1 MKTEDIDKRINMPDV
16 DAEWARFEKEVIG
29 RKTNSV
35 KKIWL
40 GGLSIAASIILVTGL
55 FLLGLDNKETKQ
67 ILSKVEQ
74 RSAITE
80 PSENQSVEPETKLTL
95 TEASRSPRT
104 EKKEKTAACSFNAE
118 GLAFESVDKPL
129 QGQIAGMDIV
139 PNSSTLGAG
148 ITMRLRG
155 TAVFDDKKHP
165 LVVVNDRI
173 VEIPDSVDYK
183 TLDTEEQFANLLGI
197 KLKDLKSIVVLKDDE
212 STAKWGEKG
221 KYGVIKI
228 TTKPSLALKDGDKPL
243 QGQIAGLP
251 FVPVSEIHLV
261 KNLHRPI
268 NKQAQDTI
276 LTVVNGKE
284 DKEFLQYLR
293 EMPYWSISFVYDYF
307 FQRNQ
312 LFLRQKG
319 STGAEVEKYASL
331 FNGRNIRLVIDYLTQ
346 PYKPVSQFTSEELE
360 ARRLAYLLR
369 CYQEGKNS
377 QDYGGMLAPDLFD
390 TPTEERLFGFLS
402 AKHHAIKGE
411 RFGHVSRDSRGI
423 FIPLIRYS
431 CITVQDQIWQEKNGE
446 WFGMEDDSLFNA
458 VIKELEQA
466 ANGASSSLVEPDDSI
481 VKMAFIYGGKVTKG
495 APHESELRDR
505 ALYKKVKESTFEFK
519 PDEDAQSYWSA
530 EIYYSTHFPRHMD
543 VHLRSVDKLY
553 ASDCPDIMNI
563 RYKHLTGVVQNEEG
577 KPVSHASVGY
587 RDRPYFSNGVSAD
600 SLGRFELMLP
610 NSSDTI
616 EVMWV
621 GYQTQKIH
629 VPPTDS
635 VLTIRLQETDW
646 RELRESFK
654 KKK

>member
-67 ILSKVEQ
+67 ILSEIEQ
-74 RSAITE
+74 RSSITE
-80 PSENQSVEPETKLTL
+80 PSENQPLEPETELTL

-104 EKKEKTAACSFNAE
+104 EKKEKTAACSFNVE
-118 GLAFESVDKPL
+118 SLAFVSVDSAL
-129 QGQIAGMDIV
+129 QGQIAGLDIV
-139 PNSSTLGAG
+139 PNSSALGGG

-155 TAVFDDKKHP
+155 TKPIRENEQMLLAYSEFDDIGHGP
-165 LVVVNDRI
+165 FPPEYYDFY
-173 VEIPDSVDYK
+173 E
-183 TLDTEEQFANLLGI
+183 
-197 KLKDLKSIVVLKDDE
+197 DE
-212 STAKWGEKG
+212 
-221 KYGVIKI
+221 
-228 TTKPSLALKDGDKPL
+228 L

-261 KNLHRPI
+261 KNRRRPI

-293 EMPYWSISFVYDYF
+293 KMPYWSISFVYDYF

-312 LFLRQKG
+312 LFLWQKG
-319 STGAEVEKYASL
+319 STGSEVEKYASL

-402 AKHHAIKGE
+402 AKHNAIKGE

-423 FIPLIRYS
+423 FIPLVRYA
-431 CITVQDQIWQEKNGE
+431 CITVQDQIWQENDE
-446 WFGMEDDSLFNA
+446 WLGMEDDSLFNA

-466 ANGASSSLVEPDDSI
+466 ANGASSSLVEHGDSI

-505 ALYKKVKESTFEFK
+505 ALHKKVKESTFEFK
-519 PDEDAQSYWSA
+519 PEENAQSYWSA

-553 ASDCPDIMNI
+553 ASDCPDILNI
-563 RYKHLTGVVQNEEG
+563 RYKRLTGVVQDEEG

-616 EVMWV
+616 RVMWI

-635 VLTIRLQETDW
+635 VLTIRLQKIDL
-646 RELRESFK
+646 RGLRESFK
-654 KKK
+654 KKSNK

>member
-55 FLLGLDNKETKQ
+55 FLLGLDNKKTKQ
-67 ILSKVEQ
+67 ILSEIEQ
-74 RSAITE
+74 RSSITE
-80 PSENQSVEPETKLTL
+80 PSENQPVEPLSGLAKTEVSHSSKTK
-95 TEASRSPRT
+95 
-104 EKKEKTAACSFNAE
+104 KKENTAACSFNVE
-118 GLAFESVDKPL
+118 SLAFVSVDSAL
-129 QGQIAGMDIV
+129 QGQIAGLDIV
-139 PNSSTLGAG
+139 PNSSALGGG

-155 TAVFDDKKHP
+155 TKPIRENEQMLLAYSEFDDIGHGP
-165 LVVVNDRI
+165 F
-173 VEIPDSVDYK
+173 PP
-183 TLDTEEQFANLLGI
+183 
-197 KLKDLKSIVVLKDDE
+197 
-212 STAKWGEKG
+212 
-221 KYGVIKI
+221 KYYDFYGNE
-228 TTKPSLALKDGDKPL
+228 L

-251 FVPVSEIHLV
+251 SFSISNIRLV
-261 KNLHRPI
+261 KNHRRPI
-268 NKQAQDTI
+268 NIQAQDTI

-284 DKEFLQYLR
+284 DKEFLQYLGK
-293 EMPYWSISFVYDYF
+293 MPYWSMAFIYDYF

-312 LFLRQKG
+312 VFLWQKL
-319 STGAEVEKYASL
+319 STGTEVQNYAPL
-331 FNGRNIRLVIDYLTQ
+331 FNGRKIRRVFDYLTL
-346 PYKPVSQFTSEELE
+346 PYKPVSQFTTKELE

-377 QDYGGMLAPDLFD
+377 QNYGGMLAPDLFD
-390 TPTEERLFGFLS
+390 TPAEERLFGLLS

-431 CITVQDQIWQEKNGE
+431 CITVQDQIWQENDE
-446 WFGMEDDSLFNA
+446 WLGMEDDSLFNA

-495 APHESELRDR
+495 APHESELRDG

-519 PDEDAQSYWSA
+519 PNEDAQSYWSA

-553 ASDCPDIMNI
+553 ASYCPDIMNI

-587 RDRPYFSNGVSAD
+587 RGRPYFSNGVSAD

-616 EVMWV
+616 KVMWV

-635 VLTIRLQETDW
+635 VLTIRLKEIDW
-646 RELRESFK
+646 EGLRESFK

>member
-67 ILSKVEQ
+67 ILSKVEE

-104 EKKEKTAACSFNAE
+104 EKKEKTAACSFNVDS
-118 GLAFESVDKPL
+118 LAFVSVDSAL

-139 PNSSTLGAG
+139 PNSSALGAG

-155 TAVFDDKKHP
+155 TKPIRENEQMLLAYSDFDDIGHGP
-165 LVVVNDRI
+165 FPPEYYDFYRN
-173 VEIPDSVDYK
+173 E
-183 TLDTEEQFANLLGI
+183 
-197 KLKDLKSIVVLKDDE
+197 
-212 STAKWGEKG
+212 
-221 KYGVIKI
+221 
-228 TTKPSLALKDGDKPL
+228 L

-251 FVPVSEIHLV
+251 SVPVSEIHLV
-261 KNLHRPI
+261 KNRRRPI

-319 STGAEVEKYASL
+319 STGSEVEKYASL

-390 TPTEERLFGFLS
+390 TPAEEQLFGLLS

-587 RDRPYFSNGVSAD
+587 RGRPYFSNGVSAD

-635 VLTIRLQETDW
+635 VLTIRLKEIDW
-646 RELRESFK
+646 EGLRESFK

>member
-1 MKTEDIDKRINMPDV
+1 MKTEDIDKKINMPDV

-67 ILSKVEQ
+67 ILSKVEE

-80 PSENQSVEPETKLTL
+80 PSENQPVEPKTGLIL

-118 GLAFESVDKPL
+118 GLAFESVDKFL
-129 QGQIAGMDIV
+129 QGQISGMDIV
-139 PNSSTLGAG
+139 PNSSALGGG

-155 TAVFDDKKHP
+155 TKPIRENEQMLLAYSDFDDIGHGP
-165 LVVVNDRI
+165 FPPEYCD
-173 VEIPDSVDYK
+173 
-183 TLDTEEQFANLLGI
+183 F
-197 KLKDLKSIVVLKDDE
+197 
-212 STAKWGEKG
+212 
-221 KYGVIKI
+221 YGNE
-228 TTKPSLALKDGDKPL
+228 L

-251 FVPVSEIHLV
+251 SVPVSEIHLV
-261 KNLHRPI
+261 KNRRRPI

-319 STGAEVEKYASL
+319 STGSEVEKYASL

-402 AKHHAIKGE
+402 AKYKWPTRGE
-411 RFGHVSRDSRGI
+411 WFGHVNRDNRGTY
-423 FIPLIRYS
+423 IPLGRYVV
-431 CITVQDQIWQEKNGE
+431 INARDEIWQEKNGE
-446 WFGMEDDSLFNA
+446 WFGIKDDARFNA
-458 VIKELEQA
+458 VIAELEQA
-466 ANGASSSLVEPDDSI
+466 ASGASSSLVERGDSI

-495 APHESELRDR
+495 APHESEIRDKT
-505 ALYKKVKESTFEFK
+505 LYKKVKESTFEFK
-519 PDEDAQSYWSA
+519 PDEDAPSYWSA
-530 EIYYSTHFPRHMD
+530 EIYYSTHFPRHID

-553 ASDCPDIMNI
+553 ASDCPDILNI
-563 RYKHLTGVVQNEEG
+563 RYKRLTGVVQDEEG
-577 KPVSHASVGY
+577 NPLSIATIGY
-587 RDRPYFSNGVSAD
+587 HGRPYFSSGVSTD
-600 SLGRFELMLP
+600 SLGRFEMTLP
-610 NSSDTI
+610 NSIDTI
-616 EVMWV
+616 RVMSI

-646 RELRESFK
+646 RGLRESFK
-654 KKK
+654 KNGNK

>member
-74 RSAITE
+74 RSSITE
-80 PSENQSVEPETKLTL
+80 PSENQPVEPETKLTL

-104 EKKEKTAACSFNAE
+104 EKKEKTAACSFNVDS
-118 GLAFESVDKPL
+118 LAFESVDSAL
-129 QGQIAGMDIV
+129 QGQIAGLDIV
-139 PNSSTLGAG
+139 PNSSALGGG

-155 TAVFDDKKHP
+155 TKPIRENEQMLLAYSDFDDIGHGP
-165 LVVVNDRI
+165 FPPEYYD
-173 VEIPDSVDYK
+173 
-183 TLDTEEQFANLLGI
+183 F
-197 KLKDLKSIVVLKDDE
+197 
-212 STAKWGEKG
+212 
-221 KYGVIKI
+221 YGNE
-228 TTKPSLALKDGDKPL
+228 L

-251 FVPVSEIHLV
+251 SVPVSEIHLV
-261 KNLHRPI
+261 KNRRRPI

-312 LFLRQKG
+312 LFLWQKG
-319 STGAEVEKYASL
+319 STGSEVEKYASL
-331 FNGRNIRLVIDYLTQ
+331 FNGKNIRLVIDYLTQ

-377 QDYGGMLAPDLFD
+377 QDYGGMLAPYLFD
-390 TPTEERLFGFLS
+390 TPAEERLFGLLS

-587 RDRPYFSNGVSAD
+587 RGRPYFSNGVSAD

-616 EVMWV
+616 KVMWV

-635 VLTIRLQETDW
+635 VLTIRLKEIDW
-646 RELRESFK
+646 EGLRESFK

>member
-55 FLLGLDNKETKQ
+55 FLLGLNNKETKQ
-67 ILSKVEQ
+67 ILSKVEE

-104 EKKEKTAACSFNAE
+104 EKKEKTAACSFNVDS
-118 GLAFESVDKPL
+118 LAFESVDSAL

-139 PNSSTLGAG
+139 PNSSALGAG

-155 TAVFDDKKHP
+155 TKPIRENEQMLLAYSDFDDIGHGP
-165 LVVVNDRI
+165 FPPEYYD
-173 VEIPDSVDYK
+173 
-183 TLDTEEQFANLLGI
+183 F
-197 KLKDLKSIVVLKDDE
+197 
-212 STAKWGEKG
+212 
-221 KYGVIKI
+221 YGNE
-228 TTKPSLALKDGDKPL
+228 L

-251 FVPVSEIHLV
+251 SVPVSEIHLV
-261 KNLHRPI
+261 KNRRRPI

-293 EMPYWSISFVYDYF
+293 KMPYWSISFVYDYF

-319 STGAEVEKYASL
+319 STGSEVEKYASL
-331 FNGRNIRLVIDYLTQ
+331 FNGKNIRLVIDYLTQ

-431 CITVQDQIWQEKNGE
+431 CITVQDQIWQENDE
-446 WFGMEDDSLFNA
+446 WLGMEDDSLFNA

-587 RDRPYFSNGVSAD
+587 RGRPYFSNGVSAD

-616 EVMWV
+616 KVMWV

-635 VLTIRLQETDW
+635 VLTIRLKEIDW
-646 RELRESFK
+646 EGLRESFK